1 MNWEMLLELWKDE
14 RVRRAVWTG
23 VAVVVLLVGYAV
35 YRESQKPR
43 RAPEAELTLLQAMT
57 MLSNPQGMNT
67 ADSLLQDVIA
77 RHPGTVEAHRA
88 RYYLGYLRLQQGNLD
103 EAEQAFRAVLQS
115 NLQDPVLRAEAEG
128 HLGTILAARG
138 DWDGALEAFARARD
152 LAPLEALKALYL
164 FRQAEVSFAAGR
176 YQRAVELLDQMEKEH
191 GRTILFTQEG
201 RTLRSMARGLGKASG
216 G

>member
-1 MNWEMLLELWKDE
+1 MNWEILLALWKDE

-43 RAPEAELTLLQAMT
+43 RAPEAELSLLQAMS
-57 MLSNPQGMNT
+57 MLSNPQGVNT

-77 RHPGTVEAHRA
+77 RYPGTVEAYRA
-88 RYYLGYLRLQQGNLD
+88 RYYLGYIRLQQGNLD
-103 EAEQAFRAVLQS
+103 EAEQAFRAVLGS
-115 NLQDPVLRAEAEG
+115 NLEDPVLRAEVEG

-138 DWDGALEAFARARD
+138 DWDGALEALGRARD

-176 YQRAVELLDQMEKEH
+176 YDRAVELLDQMEQEH

-201 RTLRSMARGLGKASG
+201 RTLRSMARGLMKASG

>member
-57 MLSNPQGMNT
+57 MLSSPQGMNT

-77 RHPGTVEAHRA
+77 RYPGTVEAHRA

-103 EAEQAFRAVLQS
+103 EAEQAFRAVLGS

-138 DWDGALEAFARARD
+138 DWDGALEAFARARE
-152 LAPLEALKALYL
+152 LAPLKALKALYL

-201 RTLRSMARGLGKASG
+201 RTLRSMARGLMKASG

>member
-1 MNWEMLLELWKDE
+1 MNWEILLELWKDE

-43 RAPEAELTLLQAMT
+43 RAPEAELSLLQAMS
-57 MLSNPQGMNT
+57 MLSNPQGVNT

-77 RHPGTVEAHRA
+77 RYPGTVEAYRA
-88 RYYLGYLRLQQGNLD
+88 RYYLGYIRLQQGNLD
-103 EAEQAFRAVLQS
+103 EAEQAFRAVLGS
-115 NLQDPVLRAEAEG
+115 NLEDPVLRAEAEG

-138 DWDGALEAFARARD
+138 DWDGALEALGRARD

-176 YQRAVELLDQMEKEH
+176 YDRAVELLDQMEQEH

-201 RTLRSMARGLGKASG
+201 RTLRSMARGLMKASG

>member
-77 RHPGTVEAHRA
+77 RFPGTVEAHRA
-88 RYYLGYLRLQQGNLD
+88 RYYLGYLRLQQGKLD

-138 DWDGALEAFARARD
+138 DWDGALEALARARK
-152 LAPLEALKALYL
+152 LAPLKALKALYL

-176 YQRAVELLDQMEKEH
+176 YQRAVELLDEMEKEH

-201 RTLRSMARGLGKASG
+201 RTLRSMARGLVKASG